1 MIERTTKKSQTT
13 GKGKKPQGKGSV
25 LQEKQPLQP
34 QTRPRE
40 SRQSDSQPVTPESLP
55 GPSHESDESL
65 ANRER
70 QDGQLREAVRNK
82 MFSVEDIDKLL
93 SSRRSNGILY
103 DRVKWKHPGSGST
116 WEYASSIPQVII
128 REFHASRTM
137 SGNKRRRPLKGK
149 HNFFEK
155 RGSQSSSQDTSDE
168 TQRGNGRLHPEVQN
182 CRLHSEVQ
190 GSNSSHTE
198 VQRRCSCLHPEV
210 QNCRLHSEVQNC
222 RSHSEVQSRSNRS
235 HSEKHS
241 QNKHSH
247 TEVQNQD
254 YQLHPE
260 MQKRIGSS
268 HQRVQNTQHN
278 GKSHPRV
285 SSDEMEHS
293 NKNNSQENN
302 VLLSASV
309 THTNQE
315 NKQGDINS
323 RPCMV
328 GVKLIRGRSFYLIQN
343 GNNEPELQSVS
354 MAHWYARDF
363 ITYLLELRREDDIQ
377 TKIEYMRNKHKV
389 PEYDPLKTVMT
400 DVIHEVRKAVDGTWE
415 FLLTYKS
422 LELPPQWTPCAYLS
436 PGSMSTL
443 IWNLKS
449 DYYRA
454 LGKRL

>member
-1 MIERTTKKSQTT
+1 
-13 GKGKKPQGKGSV
+13 
-25 LQEKQPLQP
+25 
-34 QTRPRE
+34 
-40 SRQSDSQPVTPESLP
+40 
-55 GPSHESDESL
+55 
-65 ANRER
+65 
-70 QDGQLREAVRNK
+70 
-82 MFSVEDIDKLL
+82 
-93 SSRRSNGILY
+93 
-103 DRVKWKHPGSGST
+103 
-116 WEYASSIPQVII
+116 
-128 REFHASRTM
+128 M
-137 SGNKRRRPLKGK
+137 SGKKRRRPLKGK
-149 HNFFEK
+149 HKFFEK
-155 RGSQSSSQDTSDE
+155 RGRQSSSQDTSDE

-198 VQRRCSCLHPEV
+198 VQSRCSYLHPEV

-222 RSHSEVQSRSNRS
+222 RSHSEVQNCRFHSEVQSRSNRS

-247 TEVQNQD
+247 TEVQSQD
-254 YQLHPE
+254 YKLHPE
-260 MQKRIGSS
+260 MQNGNGDS
-268 HQRVQNTQHN
+268 HPQVQNTQKNGRSNTGKSNKYKEN
-278 GKSHPRV
+278 GKT
-285 SSDEMEHS
+285 
-293 NKNNSQENN
+293 NNTQVHN
-302 VLLSASV
+302 VMSASV

-315 NKQGDINS
+315 NEQDDINS

-400 DVIHEVRKAVDGTWE
+400 DIIHEVRKAVDGTWE

-422 LELPPQWTPCAYLS
+422 LELPPQWVPYAHLS

>member
-1 MIERTTKKSQTT
+1 M
-13 GKGKKPQGKGSV
+13 
-25 LQEKQPLQP
+25 
-34 QTRPRE
+34 
-40 SRQSDSQPVTPESLP
+40 
-55 GPSHESDESL
+55 
-65 ANRER
+65 
-70 QDGQLREAVRNK
+70 
-82 MFSVEDIDKLL
+82 
-93 SSRRSNGILY
+93 
-103 DRVKWKHPGSGST
+103 
-116 WEYASSIPQVII
+116 
-128 REFHASRTM
+128 
-137 SGNKRRRPLKGK
+137 
-149 HNFFEK
+149 
-155 RGSQSSSQDTSDE
+155 
-168 TQRGNGRLHPEVQN
+168 QN
-182 CRLHSEVQ
+182 ENV
-190 GSNSSHTE
+190 
-198 VQRRCSCLHPEV
+198 
-210 QNCRLHSEVQNC
+210 
-222 RSHSEVQSRSNRS
+222 
-235 HSEKHS
+235 
-241 QNKHSH
+241 
-247 TEVQNQD
+247 D
-254 YQLHPE
+254 LHPE
-260 MQKRIGSS
+260 MQNRNGSS
-268 HQRVQNTQHN
+268 HPRVQNPQHN
-278 GKSHPRV
+278 VKSHPRV

-293 NKNNSQENN
+293 KKNNSQENN
-302 VLLSASV
+302 VLSASV

-400 DVIHEVRKAVDGTWE
+400 DMIHEVRKAVDGTWE

-422 LELPPQWTPCAYLS
+422 LELPPQWVPYAYLS